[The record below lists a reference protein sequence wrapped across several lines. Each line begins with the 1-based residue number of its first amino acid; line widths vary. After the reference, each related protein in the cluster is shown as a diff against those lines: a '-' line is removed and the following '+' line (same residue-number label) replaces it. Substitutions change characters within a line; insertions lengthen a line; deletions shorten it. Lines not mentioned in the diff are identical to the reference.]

1 MKKQKPRITVTILY
15 KRRIAGGLTIPDFKF
30 YYRAIIIKSAW
41 NWHKNTQVDQWN
53 KIENQEINPD
63 TYRTCF

>member
-53 KIENQEINPD
+53 
-63 TYRTCF
+63 